1 MKFATTL
8 PVHLFTRPAGDADAF
23 WEPMDQGPGYFT
35 FTPDVELMLYLPR
48 AENETI
54 QTLVEE
60 WADCPFLI
68 HVDVSEGRRVNDVGL
83 RQLSKLKQ
91 VKSLNV
97 SACHISNVG
106 LEHLLDMPALDWLD
120 ISHCTGVSDKGL
132 RRVETFK
139 QLRYINLRG
148 VRRVTQAGL
157 KRLAKNKNL
166 EIKR

>member
-8 PVHLFTRPAGDADAF
+8 PVHLFTRPAGDHDAF
-23 WEPMDQGPGYFT
+23 WQPMDEGPGYFE

-54 QTLVEE
+54 ETLVAE
-60 WADCPFLI
+60 WGDCPFLYQ
-68 HVDVSEGRRVNDVGL
+68 VDVSEGRRVTDVGL
-83 RQLSKLKQ
+83 RQLSKLTQ
-91 VKSLNV
+91 VRALNV
-97 SACHISNVG
+97 SACHVSNVG
-106 LEHLLDMPALDWLD
+106 MEHLLELPALDWLD

-132 RRVETFK
+132 RRIETMQ
-139 QLRYINLRG
+139 QLRYLNLRG

-157 KRLAKNKNL
+157 KRLAKNKHL